1 MLNPIYSA
9 IKEFPKQFEYVPTVE
24 NENKLKKYSRFIVLG
39 MGGSN
44 LASDLLK
51 VANPNLNIKSHRNY
65 GLPEIES
72 KFSKE
77 TLIIANSYSGN
88 TEETLDGFKS
98 AMRKDLPVAA
108 IATGGK
114 LIEMA
119 RKFKKP
125 YIQLPDNAV
134 QPRASLGLQ
143 IKALIRLVRDNNLT
157 KEATALSKLLKSY
170 ELERVGRAFA
180 KKLKDNVPIIYSSE
194 TNLPIAYNWKIK
206 LNETAKMPA
215 FINKFPELNHNE
227 MTGFDV
233 KESTAHLSKN
243 FYFIFLKDM
252 NDHPKVIKRMNITE
266 RLYRERGLPV
276 EPMILGG
283 KNTLYKIFSSLL
295 LADWT
300 SYHLAEQYNVDPEKV
315 PMVEEFK
322 KLVK

>member
-1 MLNPIYSA
+1 MHAA
-9 IKEFPKQFEYVPTVE
+9 IKDFPKQFEYAPVIE
-24 NENKLKKYSRFIVLG
+24 NESKLKKYSHFVVLG

-44 LASDLLK
+44 LAPDLLK
-51 VANPNLNIKSHRNY
+51 VANPRLNITSRRNY
-65 GLPEIES
+65 GLPDIEPRAA
-72 KFSKE
+72 KE

-88 TEETLDGFKS
+88 TEETIDGFKM
-98 AMRKDLPVAA
+98 AIRKNFPVAA
-108 IATGGK
+108 VATGGK
-114 LIEMA
+114 LLEMA

-125 YIQLPDNAV
+125 FIQLPHNGI

-143 IKALIRLVRDNNLT
+143 VKALLRLMRDGNLT
-157 KEATALSKLLKSY
+157 REATALAKLLKSY

-180 KKLKDNVPIIYSSE
+180 KKIKDNVPVIYASE
-194 TNLPIAYNWKIK
+194 SNLPVAYNWKIK
-206 LNETAKMPA
+206 LNETAKIPA
-215 FINKFPELNHNE
+215 FVNKFPELNHNE

-233 KESTAHLSKN
+233 QEPTAHLSRN

-252 NDHPKVIKRMNITE
+252 NDHPKIIKRMNITE

-283 KNTLYKIFSSLL
+283 KNALYKIFSSLL

-300 SYHLAEQYNVDPEKV
+300 SYYLAEQYGVDAEKV

>member
-1 MLNPIYSA
+1 MHAA
-9 IKEFPKQFEYVPTVE
+9 IKDFPKQFEYAPVVE
-24 NENKLKKYSRFIVLG
+24 NGGKLKKYSHFIVLG

-44 LASDLLK
+44 LAPELLK
-51 VANPNLNIKSHRNY
+51 IANPHLDIKSHRNY
-65 GLPEIES
+65 GLPAIEP
-72 KFSKE
+72 KTAKE

-88 TEETLDGFKS
+88 TEEVLDGFKF
-98 AMRKDLPVAA
+98 AVRKNLPVAA

-114 LIEMA
+114 LLEMA

-125 YIQLPDNAV
+125 YVQIPDSAI
-134 QPRASLGLQ
+134 QPRVSLGLQ
-143 IKALIRLVRDNNLT
+143 AKALLQLMHDKNMMR
-157 KEATALSKLLKSY
+157 EATALAKLLKSY
-170 ELERVGRAFA
+170 ELERVGRALA

-194 TNLPIAYNWKIK
+194 ANLAIAYNWKIK
-206 LNETAKMPA
+206 LNETAKIPA
-215 FINKFPELNHNE
+215 FLNKFPELNHNE

-233 KESTAHLSKN
+233 KESTAHLSKH

-252 NDHPKVIKRMNITE
+252 NDHPKIIKRMNITE

-283 KNTLYKIFSSLL
+283 KNVLYKIFSSLL

-300 SYHLAEQYNVDPEKV
+300 SYYLAEQYGVDPEKV

-322 KLVK
+322 KLIR